1 MVNIFLLDGQFM
13 WNIPLLVSFLAI
25 AILYSLMVHHLTEIK
40 MYHKQPLYFFF
51 SIGLLYLT
59 IGSPLTTISHLSF
72 SLHMIQMS
80 ILYFVIPPMLL
91 LAIPGNLFNRIKKFT
106 IIDKL
111 SKWTLSPR
119 VALIVF
125 SILFFMYHLPFL
137 LKIFSLDSYIHN
149 GYMLL
154 LFLLSLYMW
163 WPLVSPDPKKR
174 FSERRK
180 KRYVVLSGVLLMPA
194 CLFFIFSAFID
205 GINNPF
211 LAQITAHLCI
221 PSQSISFNIL
231 PPPFNTKYDQV
242 MAGFI
247 MFGMHKIALRVSSQN
262 RREGTD
268 AQVKKFG

>member
-1 MVNIFLLDGQFM
+1 MFNILLLEGQFV
-13 WNIPLLVSFLAI
+13 WNMPLLVIFIGI
-25 AILYSLMVHHLTEIK
+25 AILYSFLVHHLTELK
-40 MYHKQPLYFFF
+40 FYHKQPLFFF
-51 SIGLLYLT
+51 FGIGLIYVT

-91 LAIPGNLFNRIKKFT
+91 LAIPNNLFKWIRKSTVINE
-106 IIDKL
+106 L

-119 VALIVF
+119 LALIIF
-125 SILFFMYHLPFL
+125 SILFFMYHLPAF

-149 GYMLL
+149 GYMIL
-154 LFLLSLYMW
+154 LFLLSLCMW
-163 WPLVSPDPKKR
+163 WPFVSPDPKKR
-174 FSERRK
+174 IIGK
-180 KRYVVLSGVLLMPA
+180 KKKQYVVLSGVLLLPA
-194 CLFFIFSAFID
+194 CLFFIFSALIN

-211 LAQITAHLCI
+211 LTQITAHLCI
-221 PSQSISFNIL
+221 PSKSISFNIL

-247 MFGMHKIALRVSSQN
+247 MLGIHKMALMVSSQN
-262 RREGTD
+262 KSEGTD

>member
-1 MVNIFLLDGQFM
+1 MFNIFLLEGQFV
-13 WNIPLLVSFLAI
+13 WNMPLLVIFIGIAIIYSFL
-25 AILYSLMVHHLTEIK
+25 VHHLTEIK
-40 MYHKQPLYFFF
+40 ISHKQPLFFF
-51 SIGLLYLT
+51 LSIGLIYVT

-80 ILYFVIPPMLL
+80 ILYFVIPPMLV
-91 LAIPGNLFNRIKKFT
+91 LAIPGNIFNRIKKFT

-154 LFLLSLYMW
+154 LFLLSLRMW
-163 WPLVSPDPKKR
+163 WPFVSPDPKKR
-174 FSERRK
+174 FSGTRK
-180 KRYVVLSGVLLMPA
+180 KQYAVLSSVLLLPA
-194 CLFFIFSAFID
+194 CLFFIFSALIN

-211 LAQITAHLCI
+211 LTQITAHLCI
-221 PSQSISFNIL
+221 PSQSNSFNIL

-247 MFGMHKIALRVSSQN
+247 MLGLHKMALLVSSQN
-262 RREGTD
+262 RSEEKESY
-268 AQVKKFG
+268 VKKSG